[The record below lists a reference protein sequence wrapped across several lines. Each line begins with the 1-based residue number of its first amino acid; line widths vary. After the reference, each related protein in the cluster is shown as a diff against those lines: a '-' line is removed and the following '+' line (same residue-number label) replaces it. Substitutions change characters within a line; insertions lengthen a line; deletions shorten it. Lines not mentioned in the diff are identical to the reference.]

1 MATKYEPDTPR
12 NRGLSDAPHV
22 SPVTPEEDIRTV
34 VLNEVSWG
42 AILVGVAIAL
52 VTQLL
57 LNLLGVG
64 VGVATLDPGTADNP
78 DATSF
83 SIAAGIWWVL
93 SGVIAALVGGYAA
106 GRLCGRPKESTAG
119 WHGVAAWATTTLVIF
134 YLLTSTLGAVAGGLY
149 STVMGTVGAAGG
161 AATQAAGAQAQSGV
175 NPFAAIEAEIREAAG
190 GDTQAAQ
197 DAAVAAMQALVTGN
211 EAEAEAARTKAA
223 DAIAQAQG
231 ISPEEARKRVDQYE
245 QKYRAQATDVAE
257 GATTAVSTGA
267 IVAFIALL
275 LGGIASWFGG
285 RAGAVYPTLTAFV
298 PMRRRD

>member
-12 NRGLSDAPHV
+12 NRGISDAPHV
-22 SPVTPEEDIRTV
+22 SPVTPEEDVRTV
-34 VLNEVSWG
+34 MLNEVSWG

-78 DATSF
+78 DATAF
-83 SIAAGIWWVL
+83 SMAAGVWWVL

-149 STVMGTVGAAGG
+149 STVVGTVGAASG
-161 AATQAAGAQAQSGV
+161 AATEAAGAQAQRGV

-197 DAAVAAMQALVTGN
+197 DAAVSAVQALLTGN
-211 EAEAEAARTKAA
+211 QAEAEAARTKAA
-223 DAIAQAQG
+223 EAIADSQG

-267 IVAFIALL
+267 FVAFIALL